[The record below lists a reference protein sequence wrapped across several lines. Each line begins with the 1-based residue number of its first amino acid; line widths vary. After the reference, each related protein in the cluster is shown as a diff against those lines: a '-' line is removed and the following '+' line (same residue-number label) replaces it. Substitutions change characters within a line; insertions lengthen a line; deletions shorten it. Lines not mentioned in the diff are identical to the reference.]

1 MRAILQRRQFMRSAL
16 AAIPAAA
23 LPFGKLFAAADAG
36 AIDDVEAVTGD
47 GKQILLKGTDVKDFA
62 ARLRGDLLL
71 RSSAGYDTARRAW
84 NGAFDRHPALIARCS
99 GPADVMEAVKFA
111 ASNQLLLSVRG
122 GGHSLSGQ
130 SVCEKGLMIDLSQMN
145 SARVDPVARIATIE
159 GGALGGALVR

>member
-1 MRAILQRRQFMRSAL
+1 MSVTLKRRQFMRSAL

-23 LPFGKLFAAADAG
+23 LPFGKLFAATDVAV
-36 AIDDVEAVTGD
+36 IDDVEAVTGE
-47 GKQILLKGTDVKDFA
+47 GKQIILKGTDVKDFA
-62 ARLRGDLLL
+62 ASLRGDLLL

-122 GGHSLSGQ
+122 GGHSLGP
-130 SVCEKGLMIDLSQMN
+130 VRVRGLMIDLSQMN
-145 SARVDPVARIATIE
+145 SARVDRSLASRRSRAEPC
-159 GGALGGALVR
+159 